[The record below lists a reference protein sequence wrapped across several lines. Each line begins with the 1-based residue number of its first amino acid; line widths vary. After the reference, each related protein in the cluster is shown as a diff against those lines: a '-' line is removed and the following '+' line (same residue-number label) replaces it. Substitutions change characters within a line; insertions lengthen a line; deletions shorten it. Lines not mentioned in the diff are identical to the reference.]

1 MDTVR
6 ADGKGAT
13 VTGPADISADILRTT
28 RASLHAV
35 AEHVMAASQFAQKR
49 RIGLRQA
56 TGGFA
61 TQPFV
66 VDDAE
71 RRVAV
76 VRTELVVRDDVRGK
90 ATERREPITSL
101 QAAGQLAGGPV
112 GMPSDAYRPSPMPDP
127 DAELA
132 VDPDA
137 AVLVADFYALVQAA
151 LTVFA
156 AELVAEGP
164 SEIQLWPEH
173 FDLATTVSEANYGGS
188 PGDAE
193 HDRPYL
199 YVGPFDPPP
208 RGGFWNEPF
217 GASRDWREIDGVG
230 GAVRFFHDG
239 RAAKGDDR

>member
-1 MDTVR
+1 VGQGVEALIET
-6 ADGKGAT
+6 
-13 VTGPADISADILRTT
+13 LRTT
-28 RASLHAV
+28 RGSLHAV
-35 AEHVMAASQFAQKR
+35 AEHVMAASQYARKR
-49 RIGLRQA
+49 RLGLRQA

-61 TQPFV
+61 TQSYV
-66 VDDAE
+66 VDGVE

-76 VRTELVVRDDVRGK
+76 VGTELLVRDDVGGEAAELRV
-90 ATERREPITSL
+90 PITSL
-101 QAAGQLAGGPV
+101 RAAGGLAGGPL

-127 DAELA
+127 DGDLA
-132 VDPDA
+132 VDPG
-137 AVLVADFYALVQAA
+137 VASLFANFLARVQAA

-173 FDLATTVSEANYGGS
+173 FDLAATISEVTYGGS

-199 YVGPFDPPP
+199 YVGPFEPPP

-217 GASRDWREIDGVG
+217 GASRDWLEIDGVE
-230 GAVRFFHDG
+230 GALRFFREG
-239 RAAKGDDR
+239 LAAWRRDR